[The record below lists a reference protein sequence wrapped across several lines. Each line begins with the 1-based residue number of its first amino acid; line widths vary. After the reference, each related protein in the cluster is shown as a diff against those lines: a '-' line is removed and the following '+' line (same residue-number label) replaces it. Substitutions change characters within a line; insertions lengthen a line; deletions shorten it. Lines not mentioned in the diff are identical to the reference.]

1 MIRRAWE
8 AVVDAAMITALFLLL
23 FLGWL
28 FGLDL
33 ED

>member
-8 AVVDAAMITALFLLL
+8 AVVNVGMLLALFLLL

-33 ED
+33 EE

>member
-8 AVVDAAMITALFLLL
+8 AVADVGMLLALFLLL
-23 FLGWL
+23 FLGWIL
-28 FGLDL
+28 GVEL

>member
-8 AVVDAAMITALFLLL
+8 AVADVGMLLALFLLL
-23 FLGWL
+23 FLGWIL
-28 FGLDL
+28 GVKL